1 MFLLHKTK
9 IKIIFVEKSRKKGG
23 FSKLHKPC
31 RIMGENVDNA
41 KNGAKVIHILKR
53 LKNRYI

>member
-9 IKIIFVEKSRKKGG
+9 IKIIFVEKSRKKGE

-41 KNGAKVIHILKR
+41 KNGAKVIHT
-53 LKNRYI
+53 